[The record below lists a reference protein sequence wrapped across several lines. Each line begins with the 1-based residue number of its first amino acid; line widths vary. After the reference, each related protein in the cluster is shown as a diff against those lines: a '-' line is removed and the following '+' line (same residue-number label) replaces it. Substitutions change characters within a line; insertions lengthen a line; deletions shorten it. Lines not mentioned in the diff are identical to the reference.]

1 MEFECIESV
10 PDTTDQW
17 VMNVPAENNCH
28 LNIRLLKIHFFAPD
42 VMDNLLIY
50 MHMVIYYSM

>member
-17 VMNVPAENNCH
+17 VMNDNCH

-42 VMDNLLIY
+42 VMDYNDNLLIY